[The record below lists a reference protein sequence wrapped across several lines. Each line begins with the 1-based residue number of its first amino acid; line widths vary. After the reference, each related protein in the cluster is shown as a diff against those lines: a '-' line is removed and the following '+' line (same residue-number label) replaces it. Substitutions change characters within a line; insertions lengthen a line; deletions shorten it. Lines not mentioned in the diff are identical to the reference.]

1 MGVGFIKKIR
11 SLKRLSELIIFV
23 CKWDLL
29 YMLLCMIGF
38 INFFSWCYIEF
49 FLFNYL
55 DKKLRK
61 RKRKLRNLIKR
72 SKRRKKKVLKFY
84 VGVRW
89 RKLWRRRKGGINE
102 IVVNYFIYFIIKM
115 MRIFLKSVLFFYIYN
130 FFVLIV
136 FFI

>member
-115 MRIFLKSVLFFYIYN
+115 MRIFLKSVLFFFIYN

>member
-102 IVVNYFIYFIIKM
+102 IVVNYFIYFIIKL
-115 MRIFLKSVLFFYIYN
+115 MRIFLKSVLFFFYI
-130 FFVLIV
+130 
-136 FFI
+136 